1 MNENL
6 SNFPNTPQK
15 KKKTKSYEDIST
27 DYNHGLLQKG
37 RINHCLIQPQTS
49 IKKMKSKIKRE
60 GWTKNNFKALKTI
73 NKNLINS
80 KIKYKFKTLKR
91 TQNIRV
97 SKIVLLKQLDL

>member
-1 MNENL
+1 MKAFL
-6 SNFPNTPQK
+6 T
-15 KKKTKSYEDIST
+15 YC
-27 DYNHGLLQKG
+27 NHGLLQKG

-97 SKIVLLKQLDL
+97 TKIVLLKQLDL